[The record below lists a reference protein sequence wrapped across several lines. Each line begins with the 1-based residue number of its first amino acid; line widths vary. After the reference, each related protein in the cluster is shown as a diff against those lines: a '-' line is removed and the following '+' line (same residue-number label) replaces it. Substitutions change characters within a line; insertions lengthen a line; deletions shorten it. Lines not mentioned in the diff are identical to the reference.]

1 METLGSLR
9 RTNYCGEVTL
19 AMAGQEMTVCG
30 SIARARDKGG
40 IIFADLR
47 DTTGILQLVFDE
59 DTPKDVFAKA
69 ESLKSEYV
77 VICRGK
83 LRERAAKTDKIAT
96 GDVELYVS
104 ELRIL
109 SEAQTTPF
117 ELRDEINVNDDLRLR
132 YRYLD
137 LRRPSMHEPIVLR
150 SKIMQIIRNY
160 FCENHFTEIETPTLI
175 KSTPEGARDYL
186 VPSRVQPGHFY
197 ALPQSPQL
205 YKQIL
210 MLSGFDRY
218 FQLAHCYRDEDLR
231 ADRQPE
237 FTQVDEEMSF
247 VSEDDIMT
255 LNEGLIKR
263 LWKEM
268 LNVDVETPFYRM
280 PWDEAMGRF
289 GSDKPDTR
297 FGLEIQDV
305 TEVFRG
311 TEFKP
316 FAAVLE
322 AGGTIRA
329 INAKGLADKLS
340 RKNIDKLGE
349 VAKTYGAKGLA
360 YSRLTADG
368 TSSSFEKFLTDAEKA
383 ALYAALN
390 AETGD
395 VLLLVS
401 DTDWVKA
408 CTALGQVRL
417 DIARKHGLI
426 DPDKFNFLWVVDF
439 PLFEYSEQEGRWM
452 AMHHPFTLPKAEDL
466 DKVESDP
473 GPCHAVA
480 YDIVLNGVEMGGGSM
495 RINDPALQDRM
506 FHALG
511 FTEEKAR
518 ESFGFLMDAYK
529 FGAPPHGG
537 MAYGLDRMVMLML
550 KKDSIR
556 DVIAFP
562 KVQNAGEPMSGAP
575 DVVDEQQLKVRE
587 RLRKDALD
595 AGVQRFF
602 RLVDGYKDT
611 DFRHGVSLVVDAGQ
625 VNEAAHV
632 LVGALGV
639 PRRNAAIGR
648 ERHLAKFNRSIVQ
661 CVEIHTHKRN
671 ALAQRAG
678 YLDHLFQVFRAWD
691 VIRLLERG
699 EQVERQHVPVRV
711 KTDDALIGVH
721 VTVHN
726 INDDLGFAV
735 KAAELVVVQIAAVIL
750 NELFR
755 NDFGLDMLIL
765 QLQAALIVG
774 KVQLGPQIKL
784 CLGVSLVQ
792 F

>member
-1 METLGSLR
+1 METMGTLR
-9 RTNYCGEVTL
+9 RTSYCGEVSL
-19 AMAGQEMTVCG
+19 ANAGQEMTVCG
-30 SIARARDKGG
+30 SIARSRDKGG

-59 DTPKDVFAKA
+59 DTPKEVFAKA

-77 VICRGK
+77 VICRGL
-83 LRERAAKTDKIAT
+83 LRERAAKTNKIAT

-104 ELRIL
+104 ELRVL

-150 SKIMQIIRNY
+150 SRICQIIRNY
-160 FCENHFTEIETPTLI
+160 FCDNHFVEIETPTLV

-218 FQLAHCYRDEDLR
+218 FQIARCYRDEDLR

-237 FTQVDEEMSF
+237 FTQVDEELSF
-247 VSEDDIMT
+247 VDENDIMT
-255 LNEGLIKR
+255 INEGLLKR
-263 LWKEM
+263 LWKE
-268 LNVDVETPFYRM
+268 LLGIELQTPFARL
-280 PWDEAMGRF
+280 PWADAMSAY

-305 TEVFRG
+305 TGLFRSSG
-311 TEFKP
+311 FAPFK
-316 FAAVLE
+316 AAVE
-322 AGGTIRA
+322 AGGAIRA
-329 INAKGLADKLS
+329 INAKGLADKLT

-360 YSRLTADG
+360 YTRMTADA
-368 TSSSFEKFLTDAEKA
+368 TSSSFEKFLSEEEKA
-383 ALYAALN
+383 ALHSALN

-401 DTDWVKA
+401 DADWVRA

-417 DIARKHGLI
+417 EIGRKYGLI

-452 AMHHPFTLPKAEDL
+452 AMHHPFTMPRAEDI
-466 DKVESDP
+466 DRVESDP
-473 GPCHAVA
+473 GACRAVA
-480 YDIVLNGVEMGGGSM
+480 YDIVLNGVELGGGSI
-495 RINDPALQDRM
+495 RINDPALQNRM
-506 FHALG
+506 FKALG

-529 FGAPPHGG
+529 YGAPPHGG
-537 MAYGLDRMVMLML
+537 MAYGLDRLVMLML

-575 DVVDEQQLKVRE
+575 DVVDAKQLSDLSIALVEQ
-587 RLRKDALD
+587 A
-595 AGVQRFF
+595 
-602 RLVDGYKDT
+602 
-611 DFRHGVSLVVDAGQ
+611 
-625 VNEAAHV
+625 
-632 LVGALGV
+632 
-639 PRRNAAIGR
+639 
-648 ERHLAKFNRSIVQ
+648 
-661 CVEIHTHKRN
+661 
-671 ALAQRAG
+671 
-678 YLDHLFQVFRAWD
+678 
-691 VIRLLERG
+691 
-699 EQVERQHVPVRV
+699 
-711 KTDDALIGVH
+711 
-721 VTVHN
+721 
-726 INDDLGFAV
+726 
-735 KAAELVVVQIAAVIL
+735 
-750 NELFR
+750 
-755 NDFGLDMLIL
+755 
-765 QLQAALIVG
+765 
-774 KVQLGPQIKL
+774 
-784 CLGVSLVQ
+784 
-792 F
+792 

>member
-1 METLGSLR
+1 MDNLKNFR
-9 RTNYCGEVTL
+9 RTNYCGEL
-19 AMAGQEMTVCG
+19 RLSDAGKTVSLCG
-30 SIARARDKGG
+30 WVQRQRDLGG
-40 IIFADLR
+40 LIFVDLR
-47 DTTGILQLVFDE
+47 DRTGLVQLSFD
-59 DTPKDVFAKA
+59 DSTAKDIFEKA
-69 ESLKSEYV
+69 STLRSEYV
-77 VICRGK
+77 VAATG
-83 LRERAAKTDKIAT
+83 LVRERESKTNKIAT
-96 GDVELYVS
+96 GDIEVYVTQ
-104 ELRIL
+104 LRL
-109 SEAQTTPF
+109 LAKADTPPF
-117 ELRDEINVNDDLRLR
+117 EIVENSKANDMLRLK

-137 LRRPSMHEPIVLR
+137 LRRPD
-150 SKIMQIIRNY
+150 MQHAIATRHKVTKVARDY
-160 FCENHFTEIETPTLI
+160 FDEQGFLEIETPMLT

-186 VPSRVQPGHFY
+186 VPSRVHPGKFY
-197 ALPQSPQL
+197 ALPQSPQQ
-205 YKQIL
+205 YKQLL

-218 FQLAHCYRDEDLR
+218 MQIARCFRDEDLR

-237 FTQVDEEMSF
+237 FTQIDLEMSF
-247 VSEDDIMT
+247 VNEDDVMEIQ
-255 LNEGLIKR
+255 EGFLKR
-263 LWKEM
+263 VFKEV
-268 LNVDVETPFYRM
+268 LDVDVQTPFLRM
-280 PWDEAMGRF
+280 PWREAMDRF

-473 GPCHAVA
+473 GACHAVA

-575 DVVDEQQLKVRE
+575 DVVDEQQLKD
-587 RLRKDALD
+587 LSIALTLKD
-595 AGVQRFF
+595 
-602 RLVDGYKDT
+602 
-611 DFRHGVSLVVDAGQ
+611 
-625 VNEAAHV
+625 
-632 LVGALGV
+632 
-639 PRRNAAIGR
+639 
-648 ERHLAKFNRSIVQ
+648 
-661 CVEIHTHKRN
+661 
-671 ALAQRAG
+671 
-678 YLDHLFQVFRAWD
+678 
-691 VIRLLERG
+691 
-699 EQVERQHVPVRV
+699 
-711 KTDDALIGVH
+711 
-721 VTVHN
+721 
-726 INDDLGFAV
+726 
-735 KAAELVVVQIAAVIL
+735 
-750 NELFR
+750 
-755 NDFGLDMLIL
+755 
-765 QLQAALIVG
+765 
-774 KVQLGPQIKL
+774 
-784 CLGVSLVQ
+784 
-792 F
+792 

>member
-1 METLGSLR
+1 MDYYQTPEGDRNMETMGNLR
-9 RTNYCGEVTL
+9 RTHYCGEVS
-19 AMAGQEMTVCG
+19 MANVGQEMTVCG
-30 SIARARDKGG
+30 SIARSRDKGG

-77 VICRGK
+77 VICRGA

-109 SEAQTTPF
+109 SEAQTPPF
-117 ELRDEINVNDDLRLR
+117 EIRDGINVNDELRLR

-137 LRRPSMHEPIVLR
+137 LRRPSVHEPIVLR
-150 SKIMQIIRNY
+150 SKVCQVIRSY
-160 FCENHFTEIETPTLI
+160 FCDNHFCEIETPTLI

-186 VPSRVQPGHFY
+186 VPSRLQPGHFY

-218 FQLAHCYRDEDLR
+218 FQIAHCYRDEDLR

-237 FTQVDEEMSF
+237 FTQVDEELSF
-247 VSEDDIMT
+247 VDENDIMT
-255 LNEGLIKR
+255 INEGLIQR
-263 LWKEM
+263 LWKEV
-268 LNVDVETPFYRM
+268 LDVDVQTPFVRM
-280 PWDEAMGRF
+280 PWAEAMSRF

-311 TEFKP
+311 TGFKP

-322 AGGTIRA
+322 AGGSIRA
-329 INAKGLADKLS
+329 INAKGMAGALS

-360 YSRLTADG
+360 FSRLTAEG
-368 TSSSFEKFLTDAEKA
+368 TSSSFEKFLTEEEKA
-383 ALYAALN
+383 NLYRVLG

-401 DTDWVKA
+401 DADWVKA

-417 DIARKHGLI
+417 DIARKHDMI
-426 DPDKFNFLWVVDF
+426 DPKKFNFLWVVDF
-439 PLFEYSEQEGRWM
+439 PLFEYSEEEGRWM
-452 AMHHPFTLPKAEDL
+452 AMHHPFTLPRAEDI
-466 DKVESDP
+466 DKVETDP
-473 GPCHAVA
+473 GACHAVA

-506 FHALG
+506 FRALG

-529 FGAPPHGG
+529 YGAPPHGG

-550 KKDSIR
+550 GKGSIR

-562 KVQNAGEPMSGAP
+562 KVQNGGEPMSGAP
-575 DVVDEQQLKVRE
+575 DVVDEQQLKD
-587 RLRKDALD
+587 LCI
-595 AGVQRFF
+595 
-602 RLVDGYKDT
+602 
-611 DFRHGVSLVVDAGQ
+611 SL
-625 VNEAAHV
+625 
-632 LVGALGV
+632 
-639 PRRNAAIGR
+639 
-648 ERHLAKFNRSIVQ
+648 
-661 CVEIHTHKRN
+661 
-671 ALAQRAG
+671 
-678 YLDHLFQVFRAWD
+678 
-691 VIRLLERG
+691 
-699 EQVERQHVPVRV
+699 
-711 KTDDALIGVH
+711 
-721 VTVHN
+721 N
-726 INDDLGFAV
+726 ID
-735 KAAELVVVQIAAVIL
+735 K
-750 NELFR
+750 
-755 NDFGLDMLIL
+755 
-765 QLQAALIVG
+765 
-774 KVQLGPQIKL
+774 
-784 CLGVSLVQ
+784 
-792 F
+792 

>member
-1 METLGSLR
+1 METMGNLR
-9 RTNYCGEVTL
+9 RTNYCGEVSL
-19 AMAGQEMTVCG
+19 ADAGKEMTVCG

-47 DTTGILQLVFDE
+47 DTTGILQMVFDE

-77 VICRGK
+77 VIARGT

-104 ELRIL
+104 ELRVL
-109 SEAQTTPF
+109 SEAQTPPF
-117 ELRDEINVNDDLRLR
+117 EIRDGINVNDDLRLR

-137 LRRPSMHEPIVLR
+137 LRRPSMHEPIVMR
-150 SKIMQIIRNY
+150 SKICQVVRSY
-160 FCENHFTEIETPTLI
+160 FYDQHFCEIETPTLI

-218 FQLAHCYRDEDLR
+218 FQVARCYRDEDLR

-237 FTQVDEEMSF
+237 FTQIDEEMSF
-247 VSEDDIMT
+247 VTEDDVMT
-255 LNEGLIKR
+255 INEGLIKR
-263 LWKEM
+263 LWKEI
-268 LNVDVETPFYRM
+268 LNIDVPTPFVRM
-280 PWDEAMGRF
+280 PWDEAMSRF

-305 TEVFRG
+305 SSVFAG

-316 FAAVLE
+316 FADALA

-329 INAKGLADKLS
+329 INAKGMADRLT

-360 YSRLTADG
+360 YSRLTAES
-368 TSSSFEKFLTDAEKA
+368 TSSSFEKFLTEAEKA
-383 ALYAALN
+383 ALYQALN
-390 AETGD
+390 VETGD

-401 DTDWVKA
+401 DTDWVRA

-417 DIARKHGLI
+417 EMGRKYELI
-426 DPDKFNFLWVVDF
+426 DKDAFNFLWVVDF

-452 AMHHPFTLPKAEDL
+452 AMHHPFTMPKPEDL

-473 GPCHAVA
+473 GACRALA
-480 YDIVLNGVEMGGGSM
+480 YDIVLNGVELGGGSI

-506 FHALG
+506 FRALG

-518 ESFGFLMDAYK
+518 ASFGFLMDAYK
-529 FGAPPHGG
+529 YGAPPHGG
-537 MAYGLDRMVMLML
+537 MAYGLDRLVMLML

-575 DVVDEQQLKVRE
+575 DVVDPKQLQD
-587 RLRKDALD
+587 LSIA
-595 AGVQRFF
+595 
-602 RLVDGYKDT
+602 LVDN
-611 DFRHGVSLVVDAGQ
+611 H
-625 VNEAAHV
+625 
-632 LVGALGV
+632 
-639 PRRNAAIGR
+639 
-648 ERHLAKFNRSIVQ
+648 
-661 CVEIHTHKRN
+661 
-671 ALAQRAG
+671 
-678 YLDHLFQVFRAWD
+678 
-691 VIRLLERG
+691 
-699 EQVERQHVPVRV
+699 
-711 KTDDALIGVH
+711 
-721 VTVHN
+721 
-726 INDDLGFAV
+726 
-735 KAAELVVVQIAAVIL
+735 
-750 NELFR
+750 
-755 NDFGLDMLIL
+755 
-765 QLQAALIVG
+765 
-774 KVQLGPQIKL
+774 
-784 CLGVSLVQ
+784 
-792 F
+792 